1 MPSTKVKTSTGK
13 TEFSYTIST
22 PTKDSAKSIDN
33 KLPTVLFLHAVYLS
47 SSIFQYQFSDPRL
60 RRFNLVSV
68 DLRLHGQTAGDNP
81 PAAYNEC
88 DAAEDIAKFMDA
100 IKLPPS
106 HIVGC
111 SMGTM
116 IATQLAMSY
125 PKKCLSLFL
134 MSPLGLT
141 EPADIA
147 EGREEITDYWMEGA
161 KSNDEAAL
169 LDALYGARQFA
180 FSNKTTTLITS
191 LVNATYPLVKKNWVP
206 KNFDAYRTVTVD
218 FIAHRKE
225 HSMEE
230 LAQIKVP
237 VALAHGLDDIPYAP
251 EVSEVYFKR
260 LLDAGVDATLHKVTG
275 APHFI
280 CVDPGKEVN
289 DLLHDFLLQNL
300 REVAPPIPTKE
311 TLSPWDRDLRKNG
324 WDPED
329 DDDVLHII

>member
-1 MPSTKVKTSTGK
+1 MPSTKVRTSTGK
-13 TEFSYTIST
+13 TDFSYTIST
-22 PTKDSAKSIDN
+22 PTKDSAKSIDS

-47 SSIFQYQFSDPRL
+47 SSIFHYQFSDPQL
-60 RRFNLVSV
+60 RRFNLVTV
-68 DLRLHGQTAGDNP
+68 DLRLHGQTTGDNP
-81 PAAYNEC
+81 PATYNEH

-100 IKLPPS
+100 VKLPPC

-116 IATQLAMSY
+116 IATQLAITY

-134 MSPLGLT
+134 MSPLGLA

-147 EGREEITDYWMEGA
+147 EGREEITEYWMEGS

-180 FSNKTTTLITS
+180 FSNKTTSLITG

-218 FIAHRKE
+218 FIVQRRE
-225 HSMEE
+225 HSREE
-230 LAQIKVP
+230 LSNIRVP
-237 VALAHGLDDIPYAP
+237 VALAHGLDDIPYP
-251 EVSEVYFKR
+251 PTVSEDYLIK
-260 LLDAGVDATLHKVTG
+260 LQDAGVKATLHEIAG

-280 CVDPGKEVN
+280 CVDPGKEINNV
-289 DLLHDFLLQNL
+289 LYDFLSQNMK
-300 REVAPPIPTKE
+300 EAVPPLPTKE
-311 TLSPWDRDLRKNG
+311 TLSPWDADLKKHG
-324 WDPED
+324 WDPEED
-329 DDDVLHII
+329 DHDIFVI